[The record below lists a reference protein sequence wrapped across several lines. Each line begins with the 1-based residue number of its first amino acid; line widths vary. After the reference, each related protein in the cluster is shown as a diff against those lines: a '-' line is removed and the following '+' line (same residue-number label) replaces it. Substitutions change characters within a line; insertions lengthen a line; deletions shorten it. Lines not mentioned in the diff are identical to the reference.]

1 MSNRAENLLR
11 RDADI
16 AVRFFRP
23 EQDGVIA
30 QRVGTT
36 ELGLYAHESFIARHG
51 EPQGW
56 TLPEGAFA
64 AGFDRETWPLAPLIK
79 GPGPTA
85 PVRFR
90 LRTDAM
96 LARQAAVET
105 GLGVGVYLADVAA
118 TRPGL
123 RRILADRFGQV
134 QEVWLCAHDEL
145 RRSASMRFVWDR
157 LAQALRAR
165 LQG

>member
-1 MSNRAENLLR
+1 M
-11 RDADI
+11 
-16 AVRFFRP
+16 
-23 EQDGVIA
+23 
-30 QRVGTT
+30 
-36 ELGLYAHESFIARHG
+36 
-51 EPQGW
+51 
-56 TLPEGAFA
+56 
-64 AGFDRETWPLAPLIK
+64 
-79 GPGPTA
+79 
-85 PVRFR
+85 RFR

>member
-1 MSNRAENLLR
+1 MQTDARRFTLAHALLAPNPHNRQPWIADLR
-11 RDADI
+11 EPGRLHLVCD
-16 AVRFFRP
+16 
-23 EQDGVIA
+23 
-30 QRVGTT
+30 
-36 ELGLYAHESFIARHG
+36 G

-64 AGFDRETWPLAPLIK
+64 AGFDHETWPLAPLIK

-105 GLGVGVYLADVAA
+105 GLGVAPYLADVAA

-157 LAQALRAR
+157 LEQALRAR

>member
-1 MSNRAENLLR
+1 M
-11 RDADI
+11 
-16 AVRFFRP
+16 
-23 EQDGVIA
+23 
-30 QRVGTT
+30 
-36 ELGLYAHESFIARHG
+36 YAHESFIARHG

-64 AGFDRETWPLAPLIK
+64 TGFERDTWLLAPLIK

-105 GLGVGVYLADVAA
+105 RLGVAPYLADVAA

-145 RRSASMRFVWDR
+145 RRSTSRRLSRLSRTLPKGSPIRASR
-157 LAQALRAR
+157 ALRSSTP
-165 LQG
+165 